1 MQSTQSRRMN
11 LTILGMAA
19 AMLGGCGVFMRGA
32 TVVDIEVAGVVSLL
46 GGSAIQ
52 VPQKLISRPRT
63 DRSLTLSPVSEAVV
77 FGLLVSI
84 SRVNNFYVGMSF
96 TNQTSEP
103 IAVYLT
109 DGSAYFS
116 MEQAPKSVGQRPL
129 YALYSLAGGKQ
140 VLVHDARTQALS
152 NPVVLQ
158 PNHQL
163 YFETSSRVAQEK
175 TRYIQN
181 FGVSIDHE
189 RSLIT
194 HSSVGNSMKATFPV
208 EIAGEKL
215 VLELQI
221 QSVKEYQ
228 RQSYY

>member
-1 MQSTQSRRMN
+1 MKSNQSRRAN
-11 LTILGMAA
+11 LMAIGMAA
-19 AMLGGCGVFMRGA
+19 AMLGGCGIFMRGA
-32 TVVDIEVAGVVSLL
+32 TVVDIEVGGVVSLRA
-46 GGSAIQ
+46 GSVTQAS
-52 VPQKLISRPRT
+52 QKLISRPRT
-63 DRSLTLSPVSEAVV
+63 DLSLTLSPVSEADIG
-77 FGLLVSI
+77 GLLVSI

-96 TNQTSEP
+96 TNSSSGP

-116 MEQAPKSVGQRPL
+116 TEQSPKSIGQRPL
-129 YALYSLAGGKQ
+129 YALYSMVGGKQ

-163 YFETSSRVAQEK
+163 YFETSSRGVQE
-175 TRYIQN
+175 TARYVQN
-181 FGVSIDHE
+181 FGVSIDQE

-194 HSSVGNSMKATFPV
+194 HSSVGNSMTATFPV

-228 RQSYY
+228 RQSHY